1 MLFILPSAA
10 KAEGILLLVGTAE
23 TVP

>member
-23 TVP
+23 AVP